1 MDSDYYLSGLFN
13 DVTIQ
18 ALTAGPVV
26 ALSLAILLLY
36 VSAFVSA
43 SEIAF
48 FSLEQE
54 DLNTIRKGD
63 HPADNTIQ
71 HFLKNPEYLLAT
83 ILIFNNLA
91 NVTVIVLCTY
101 GFNGLSDFRISR
113 WQVLLQKLQR

>member
-1 MDSDYYLSGLFN
+1 LDSDYYLSGLFN

-63 HPADNTIQ
+63 HPADN
-71 HFLKNPEYLLAT
+71 NPA
-83 ILIFNNLA
+83 F
-91 NVTVIVLCTY
+91 
-101 GFNGLSDFRISR
+101 S
-113 WQVLLQKLQR
+113 